1 MMTKLLTYTILKIN
15 EGVSS
20 VLNYYNK
27 SVTDKS
33 YREAGKKLNHLNE
46 ALPKSAI
53 GNHYSVSHG
62 GFLLKISLS
71 K

>member
-1 MMTKLLTYTILKIN
+1 MTKLLTNTILKIN
-15 EGVSS
+15 KSVSS

-27 SVTDKS
+27 STTDKS

-46 ALPKSAI
+46 TLPKS
-53 GNHYSVSHG
+53 GYSNHYSLTG
-62 GFLLKISLS
+62 GYLLKISLS